1 MELIWCEREGEALL
15 GRKGARQ
22 MGQAVEQQIG
32 MKYKLDVTHL
42 SSQHSEHGGRR
53 IRSSRSS
60 ATKVHGQPELHHT
73 SEPHTKEHS
82 MVLCTHPNVTEKAIS
97 CVASLEKVN
106 NRVWGDGSSG
116 RAFVS

>member
-1 MELIWCEREGEALL
+1 MRAEGENLL

-42 SSQHSEHGGRR
+42 SSQHSEHG
-53 IRSSRSS
+53 IRSSRSFS

-73 SEPHTKEHS
+73 SKPHTKEHN
-82 MVLCTHPNVTEKAIS
+82 MVLCTHPNVTAKATS
-97 CVASLEKVN
+97 CIDSLEK
-106 NRVWGDGSSG
+106 GQ
-116 RAFVS
+116 